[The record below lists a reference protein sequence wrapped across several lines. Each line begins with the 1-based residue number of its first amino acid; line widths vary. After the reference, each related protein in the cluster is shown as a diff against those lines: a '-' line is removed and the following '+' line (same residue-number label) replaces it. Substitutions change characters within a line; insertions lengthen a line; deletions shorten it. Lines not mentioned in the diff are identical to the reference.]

1 LNLVATPIQTE
12 IYKRVSQ
19 YVPKIKDVATPGYV
33 FGCVVSI
40 EKQDEDQPKNALM
53 AALAAYSWTKVVVV
67 VDDDV
72 DPFDAADVLWAI
84 QTRCTPETGIYLIPR
99 LPSYTREDVRDVH
112 RGKVGID
119 ATAPLGDKD
128 LFARRRFPGEE
139 KIVLEDY
146 LD

>member
-1 LNLVATPIQTE
+1 
-12 IYKRVSQ
+12 
-19 YVPKIKDVATPGYV
+19 VATPGYV
-33 FGCVVSI
+33 FGCVVAI
-40 EKQDEDQPKNALM
+40 EKENEDQPKNALM
-53 AALAAYSWTKVVVV
+53 AAMAAYSWTKVVVV
-67 VDDDV
+67 VDHDV

-84 QTRCTPETGIYLIPR
+84 QTRCTPETGIYNIPR

-119 ATAPLGDKD
+119 ATAPLGNKD

-139 KIVLEDY
+139 SIVLEDY